1 MSSAS
6 STPGPSGSEHGLNAE
21 VPAKVKKWL
30 EESKD
35 FGEYKSKRVFSF
47 LHLFAGPRDVL
58 AEELRKECEKE
69 GITLTVES
77 YDKLLDAS
85 HDLSA
90 ERPFADILNKAK
102 GDEYDSGHAGFP
114 CGSFSRARYNSGSG
128 PPPVRSLTEI
138 YGLGSNT
145 RSQQR
150 EADRGTVFA
159 VRSALVISE
168 IVQSQ
173 RRRAV
178 PPAGTLENPPGSET
192 REEGPAWA
200 LPELISFERDLGA
213 VTAIFNTCAYQ
224 DKMKERWFKPGRFTG
239 CLTDLHTLSKKCS
252 CPTWVKHQSLIG
264 KALTSKAAEY
274 PQLLAQAYALL
285 VVRTFKTTLQMEWWR
300 HVLKVKSA
308 EVSEAQKRW
317 LASKNKRQLP
327 PAPTHDLSASRR
339 AWLAD
344 NVDEDTG
351 PSEGP
356 TKKSR
361 REGENEHFIGGM
373 RNPAK
378 AVARLHKVAETG
390 RDVRRLWSRF
400 VKAHPEALQ
409 AAFDYGGE
417 DCALDKDVLKE
428 WTETIEH
435 FLKVRDF
442 PDVVLRPQNRFVS
455 PLNAKLC
462 EAWRRQSGDP
472 ERDLVDWIRT
482 GTPLGMAED
491 IPYCGIFPT
500 VEEEDTEVLGMPD
513 MEAQLGAENYK
524 SFTDEPIHAQAEVQR
539 YLDKGFCMELSG
551 EELKRQ
557 FPNGTL
563 SRLALIVKT
572 KEDGSVKRRVIIDL
586 LRSGG
591 NSRCR
596 IKERIVLPRIQDV
609 IHSLKYLR
617 ESRFGLFLKAQREE
631 WEDQDQCNEI
641 ELASA
646 DLADAYYHPAVSE
659 NELANCA
666 APSASPGRY
675 LVFTAM
681 LFGFRG
687 APLIMGRFA
696 SMLAR
701 LVQALIP
708 PDELQSQLYMDD
720 PLWMLQGPRWR
731 RMENLSLILYMCG
744 ALGVR
749 LQFRKGFR
757 GSDAVWIGTKIELK
771 LAEEVVVLSIPP
783 KMMNEVRSILES
795 WNKKG
800 MVPLRDVRSVTG
812 KLSWICGII
821 VRARWCVNILYAVI
835 SHTMADAKLE
845 SMRAQKRDDTRPKP
859 NMVAVSRMELPRQWF
874 VAMLSKPDKFV
885 LRREPLFEVYATV
898 AMISDASPRGV
909 GVILADIDRKEKKLI
924 PLEALEI
931 PVTQQIATWM
941 GIPWDQAAGQ
951 GPLEAWAILM
961 GLRKWK
967 HRLRGLT
974 ILLRSDSVVA
984 LATARRA
991 AAPSPVLNWIGA
1003 ELALKAEELQ
1013 LGRFVCQHIPG
1024 SWNIETDWLSRPHQ
1038 RGPMPPRLEGVP
1050 LRQFPKDKVMV
1061 SALGPPGADA
1071 ALRWGQTSAVVS
1083 TAFEEL

>member
-1 MSSAS
+1 MSSSS
-6 STPGPSGSEHGLNAE
+6 STRGPGGGEHGLDAE

-35 FGEYKSKRVFSF
+35 FGEFKNRRVFTF

-58 AEELRKECEKE
+58 AEELKKECDKE
-69 GITLTVES
+69 GIALAVES
-77 YDKLLDAS
+77 FDKLLNPA
-85 HDLSA
+85 HDLAA
-90 ERPFADILNKAK
+90 EQPFADILKKAK
-102 GDEYDSGHAGFP
+102 EDEYDSGHAGFP

-128 PPPVRSLTEI
+128 PPPVRSLTQI
-138 YGLGSNT
+138 YGLESNT
-145 RSQQR
+145 KSQQR

-192 REEGPAWA
+192 KEEGPAWA
-200 LPELISFERDLGA
+200 LPELISFEKDLGA
-213 VTAIFNTCAYQ
+213 ITAIFNTCAYQ
-224 DKMKERWFKPGRFTG
+224 DKLKERWFKPGRFTG

-252 CPTWVKHQSLIG
+252 CPSWVKHQSLIG
-264 KALTSKAAEY
+264 KALTSRAAEY
-274 PQLLAQAYALL
+274 PQLLAQAYAVL
-285 VVRTFKTTLQMEWWR
+285 VVKTFKTTLQMEWWR
-300 HVLKVKSA
+300 HVLKVKKA
-308 EVSEAQKRW
+308 EVSDAQMRW
-317 LASKNKRQLP
+317 LASKNKRQIP
-327 PAPTHDLSASRR
+327 PTVTPDLSASRR

-344 NVDEDTG
+344 NVDEDAG

-356 TKKSR
+356 SKKQR

-400 VKAHPEALQ
+400 LKDHPKALQ
-409 AAFDYGGE
+409 AAMDYGSE
-417 DCALDKDVLKE
+417 DCALDEDVLRD
-428 WTETIEH
+428 WTDTIEH
-435 FLKVRDF
+435 FLKVREF
-442 PDVVLRPQNRFVS
+442 PDVVLKPTNRFVS
-455 PLNAKLC
+455 PLNAKLW

-472 ERDLVDWIRT
+472 ERDLVDWIRM

-491 IPYCGIFPT
+491 IPYCGIFPK
-500 VEEEDTEVLGMPD
+500 VEDEEPENLDMPD

-539 YLDKGFCMELSG
+539 YLEKGFCIEMSED
-551 EELKRQ
+551 ELKQQ

-596 IKERIVLPRIQDV
+596 ISERIILPRIQDV
-609 IHSLKYLR
+609 IQSLKYLC
-617 ESRFGLFLKAQREE
+617 EARFGLFLRAQREE
-631 WEDQDQCNEI
+631 WEDQDQCGEI

-646 DLADAYYHPAVSE
+646 DLADAYCHLAVAES
-659 NELANCA
+659 ELANCA
-666 APSASPGRY
+666 APSVTPGKY

-687 APLIMGRFA
+687 APLVMGRFA

-708 PDELQSQLYMDD
+708 PDEMQSQLYMDD
-720 PLWMLQGPRWR
+720 PLWILQGPRWR

-757 GSDAVWIGTKIELK
+757 GSDAIWIGTKIELK
-771 LAEEVVVLSIPP
+771 LAEEVVVLSIPL

-795 WNKKG
+795 WSRKG
-800 MVPLRDVRSVTG
+800 MVPLRDVRSVAG

-835 SHTMADAKLE
+835 SQTMADAKLE
-845 SMRAQKRDDTRPKP
+845 VTRAQKRDDTRPKP
-859 NMVAVSRMELPRQWF
+859 NMVAVSRVELPRQWF
-874 VAMLSKPDKFV
+874 IAMFNKPDKFA
-885 LRREPLFEVYATV
+885 LRREPLFEVQATV
-898 AMISDASPRGV
+898 ALISDASPRGV

-931 PVTQQIATWM
+931 PVTQAIATWM

-991 AAPSPVLNWIGA
+991 SAPSPVLNWVGA
-1003 ELALKAEELQ
+1003 EMALKAEELQ

-1038 RGPMPPRLEGVP
+1038 RGAMPARLQGVP

-1071 ALRWGQTSAVVS
+1071 ALRWGQSSSVIS
-1083 TAFEEL
+1083 TAFDEL